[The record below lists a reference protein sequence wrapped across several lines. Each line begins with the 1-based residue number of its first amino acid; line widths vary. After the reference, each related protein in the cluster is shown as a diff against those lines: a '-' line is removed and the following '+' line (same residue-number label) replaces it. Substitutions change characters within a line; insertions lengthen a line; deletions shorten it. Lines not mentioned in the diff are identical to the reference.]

1 MIISRIIEEK
11 NPKKGNVS
19 RSRMKTS
26 NTNNTQY
33 QSSQH
38 TVSVKKIG
46 TPCFFKIFL
55 VLTFK

>member
-38 TVSVKKIG
+38 TPDYVKNR
-46 TPCFFKIFL
+46 
-55 VLTFK
+55 